1 MGIFHK
7 EEKEK
12 QNETCKERRKM
23 KQQIIVWLMGMM
35 VERLQAE
42 DLKKWVDWALD
53 LVEEK
58 VKATPSK
65 YDDMIVLPIISLARK
80 TFDIPNN
87 PTV

>member
-1 MGIFHK
+1 MEIFHK
-7 EEKEK
+7 EEKQK
-12 QNETCKERRKM
+12 ETCKERKM

-58 VKATPSK
+58 VAASPSK